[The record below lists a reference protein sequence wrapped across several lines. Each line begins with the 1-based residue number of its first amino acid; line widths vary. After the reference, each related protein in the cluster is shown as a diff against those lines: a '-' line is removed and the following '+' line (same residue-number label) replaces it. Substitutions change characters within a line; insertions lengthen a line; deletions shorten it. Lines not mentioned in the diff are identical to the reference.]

1 MSRNV
6 VVSLLR
12 GGVVVIVVAA
22 VCGVASGA
30 SSPEKLHVGLSASFA
45 LSGGGAVWATDHTGN
60 QVVRV
65 DPAAGR
71 VVRRSK
77 VGGYPFGLAYGAGSL
92 WVGLRHAR
100 LVTWPDPPVGQRKA
114 RHAA

>member
-45 LSGGGAVWATDHTGN
+45 LSGGGAVWVTDHTGN

-77 VGGYPFGLAYGAGSL
+77 VGVYPFGLAYGAGSL
-92 WVGLRHAR
+92 WVGSRRHAVGAR
-100 LVTWPDPPVGQRKA
+100 VQPAAGEPDA
-114 RHAA
+114 R